1 MPSREEEMLSKYLS
15 ELQGAICY
23 LAGSPAFVDA
33 MLNMMKF
40 ADLSE
45 EEVRCEK
52 FVGC

>member
-1 MPSREEEMLSKYLS
+1 MLPEYLS

-23 LAGSPAFVDA
+23 LAGSPAFFDA
-33 MLNMMKF
+33 MLNKMKF